1 MRAAAIPPVLLAA
14 AALAPGGCGAS
25 SSNSADKFQGREKQ
39 VAQTVDDLSD
49 AARKRDASKICDE
62 LLTTELKAKL
72 AGLAR
77 VSKRG
82 TDCADQLKDS
92 LQDTTSLDLK
102 VEDVSITGNT
112 ATVKVK
118 TNVSRG
124 SDPVDT
130 LQLAEQRGWRISEL
144 P

>member
-1 MRAAAIPPVLLAA
+1 MRAAAIPPIVLAV

-25 SSNSADKFQGREKQ
+25 SSNSADKFQGREKE
-39 VAQTVDDLSD
+39 VAKAVDDLSD

-62 LLTTELKAKL
+62 FLTTELKAKL
-72 AGLAR
+72 AQLAR

-118 TNVSRG
+118 TDVSHG
-124 SDPVDT
+124 KDPEYT
-130 LQLAEQRGWRISEL
+130 LTLADQRGWRISQL

>member
-1 MRAAAIPPVLLAA
+1 MRAAAIPPILLAA

-25 SSNSADKFQGREKQ
+25 SSNSADKFQGREKE

-49 AARKRDASKICDE
+49 AARKRDATKICDE
-62 LLTTELKAKL
+62 FLTAELKAKL

-92 LQDTTSLDLK
+92 LQDTTAIDLK
-102 VEDVSITGNT
+102 VQDVSINGNT
-112 ATVKVK
+112 ATVKVE
-118 TNVSRG
+118 TDVSRG
-124 SDPVDT
+124 KDPQDT
-130 LQLAEQRGWRISEL
+130 LTLTDDRGWRISEL